1 MPQAEKLEDK
11 QKEADAQAEAKAA
24 TNIGRLIL
32 KYHSAVS
39 SIIIGV
45 AGLVA
50 TQIWQSRQAAIAK
63 HQAEAQQHV
72 AEMQAENSWKIERAE
87 ILAKNLQ
94 TLSAQGPGNVE
105 QRYGVLL
112 SLARGNILDP
122 ELAVSYALE
131 LGKDNPEYMRSV
143 LANTDGKDYL
153 RLARAFV
160 MTCAQ
165 KYGVSRNV
173 EACSDDKLATRSDA
187 IAQVIVDEMAAAGTQ
202 GKPGPLA
209 MLKDEHVVQQ
219 NAQRL
224 AWLFRPELSDLYDR
238 RLWDELARFEAFSPG
253 AKLVAS
259 LVLASARNGE
269 MTTAQEADRLQKFH
283 ADHRKWL
290 TGYLF
295 GRTCDGDCKGKLV
308 EYMLS
313 EYAEAQGDYDAAMR
327 ALVEKPR
334 AESGTAVT
342 HLHSRILWC
351 QVDGDDLTQLRD
363 NVLVPAL
370 HDLLAGHKADSN
382 VVEDVVG
389 LLALVAEPSDP
400 KALTAWKET
409 LAQLGQVSGGK
420 LLRVLDERRAQAKHE
435 RATPPPAMKR
445 ISFCGVSESAGDSG
459 AGIPSAP

>member
-1 MPQAEKLEDK
+1 MAEAEKSADQKK
-11 QKEADAQAEAKAA
+11 QEADAAVEAKTASS
-24 TNIGRLIL
+24 IGRLIL

-39 SIIIGV
+39 SLIIGI

-50 TQIWQSRQAAIAK
+50 AQIWQSRQAAIAK
-63 HQAEAQQHV
+63 HQAEAQQRV

-94 TLSAQGPGNVE
+94 TLASQGPGNVE

-131 LGKDNPEYMRSV
+131 LGKDNPDYMRSV
-143 LANTDGKDYL
+143 LSNTEGKDYT
-153 RLARAFV
+153 RLSRAFV
-160 MTCAQ
+160 MTCEQ

-173 EACSDDKLATRSDA
+173 DICGDDKMAARSEA
-187 IAQVIVDEMAAAGTQ
+187 IAQVIVDEMAAAAAQ
-202 GKPGPLA
+202 GKPGPMA
-209 MLKDEHVVQQ
+209 MLKDERVVQQ

-351 QVDGDDLTQLRD
+351 QVDADDLLPLRD
-363 NVLVPAL
+363 NVMVPAL
-370 HDLLAGHKADSN
+370 RDLLAAHRADIN
-382 VVEDVVG
+382 VIEDEVG
-389 LLALVAEPSDP
+389 LLALTPEPTDA
-400 KALTAWKET
+400 KALTAWKEV
-409 LAQLGQVSGGK
+409 LAQLGKVNGGK
-420 LLRVLDERRAQAKHE
+420 LSKVYDERRAQAKRE

-445 ISFCGVSESAGDSG
+445 ISFCGAAEGSG
-459 AGIPSAP
+459 TTGTPSAP